1 VTQGITSAT
10 EPRQSGAMPTS
21 GNWGWYRDHEGVDRR
36 RVSKLIKKVEGDTYN
51 LDLWKLRQVAEGLA
65 QRDDLVLA
73 IKAMGRPP
81 AEGWSK
87 DEKKLI
93 NGIAETA
100 MEVAKTGKGDGA
112 KIGTAIH
119 TLTERVDRGEDVE
132 AVAAGLPA
140 EAAQTIRAY
149 EALRR
154 LNGWRTVEIE
164 RTVVLDE
171 LEVAG
176 TFDRIEVVPGL
187 AALLGSGACQY
198 GDECPDV
205 GLPGHGDTVIADVK
219 TEEQPWLNGLHIGP
233 QLAIYSRARKMFI
246 PTGGYHA
253 VLGANGKIKQNNN
266 GDDVMAPNG
275 RYDRMPCVR
284 QDVGIV
290 VHLRN
295 GAARPYF
302 INLIEG
308 WEAAVAAYEQTN
320 REARAKRR
328 LGAAGC
334 WFAVVPNTV
343 EPKPLQTFIETAVA
357 ADLANPYRPGPGLA
371 AMGPVPER
379 FAAPAPVAP
388 QPAVP
393 EYKVG
398 DIVTVGGVEFIKHGE
413 GGLLPPEPAE
423 FVASRSAD
431 GTTYWVPAD
440 GSCYVLPN
448 GDCVGVGPCPHTRTP
463 EAPKPAAPA
472 QGGGDLTAL
481 LIEAIWKAVTV
492 DGLAILWNMARDRGV
507 PWGAAVAMAATAR
520 QQQIECPQRAL
531 HGGGALKCAC
541 GWMPPVPA

>member
-1 VTQGITSAT
+1 M
-10 EPRQSGAMPTS
+10 SGAMPTS

-65 QRDDLVLA
+65 QRDDLILA
-73 IKAMGRPP
+73 VKAMGRPP

-140 EAAQTIRAY
+140 EAAATVRAY

-164 RTVVLDE
+164 RTVALDE

-176 TFDRIEVVPGL
+176 TFDRIEVIPGL
-187 AALLGSGACQY
+187 ATLLGAGACQY

-205 GLPGHGDTVIADVK
+205 GLPGHGDAVIADVK

-253 VLGANGKIKQNNN
+253 VLGANGKVKQNSN
-266 GDDVMAPNG
+266 GEDVMAPNG

-284 QDVGIV
+284 QDVGVV

-334 WFAVVPNTV
+334 WFAPVPNVV
-343 EPKPLQTFIETAVA
+343 EPKPLQVFTETAVA
-357 ADLANPYRPGPGLA
+357 ADYANPYRPGPGQA

-379 FAAPAPVAP
+379 FATPPPVAVSSE
-388 QPAVP
+388 AP
-393 EYKVG
+393 EYKIG
-398 DIVTVGGVEFIKHGE
+398 DVVNVGGVDFVKHAE
-413 GGLLPPEPAE
+413 LPPVEPVE
-423 FVASRSAD
+423 FVSTRDAEGQVR
-431 GTTYWVPAD
+431 WVPAD
-440 GSCYVLPN
+440 
-448 GDCVGVGPCPHTRTP
+448 D
-463 EAPKPAAPA
+463 APKPASAEK
-472 QGGGDLTAL
+472 DMTAL
-481 LIEAIWKAVTV
+481 LIEAIWKTVTL

-520 QQQIECPQRAL
+520 RQQIECPQRAL

-541 GWMPPVPA
+541 GWIPPVPA